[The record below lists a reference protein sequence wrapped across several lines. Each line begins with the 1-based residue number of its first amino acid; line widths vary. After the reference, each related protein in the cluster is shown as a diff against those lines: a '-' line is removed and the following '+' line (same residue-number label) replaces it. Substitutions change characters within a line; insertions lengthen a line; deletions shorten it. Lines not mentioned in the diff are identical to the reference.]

1 MQPVDNAIS
10 LQNNFPVD
18 SNLYCGE
25 SFILLAN
32 KGVLMHAPRLPLKL
46 SALHIYLFP
55 ACGKVTFVWKKPWN
69 DSYVNN
75 TQFVIYTKNE
85 LKTALVSILINF
97 SFLFMCFFL
106 VFFFIIIYNRFRPGD

>member
-1 MQPVDNAIS
+1 
-10 LQNNFPVD
+10 
-18 SNLYCGE
+18 
-25 SFILLAN
+25 
-32 KGVLMHAPRLPLKL
+32 MHAPRLPLKL

-106 VFFFIIIYNRFRPGD
+106 VFIIIIYNRFRPGD